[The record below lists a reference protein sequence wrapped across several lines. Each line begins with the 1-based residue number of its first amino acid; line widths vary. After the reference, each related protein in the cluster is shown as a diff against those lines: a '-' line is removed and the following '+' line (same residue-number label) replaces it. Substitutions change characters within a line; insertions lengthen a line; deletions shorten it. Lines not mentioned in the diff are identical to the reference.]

1 MQTTLDCTLTA
12 RQRIMWYMERQLTRI
27 IWLGVLVLLFPAISP
42 VHGENA
48 LDYFNLGLKS
58 SVTRKKIE
66 YYTKALECNPR
77 LAAAYEKRGLLHY
90 FQGNYDKVILDY
102 QTHLDFAPTNAESY
116 RMLGMGF
123 LKSGMYESAIDSF
136 TQAVN
141 LEPKLTSA
149 YAHRAEAYRLIG
161 NDQHAIRD
169 STTAI
174 ELRRDLR
181 SRADAYRTRARV
193 YRKLGRMKLAVE
205 DIRAAV
211 KIDPRIPRFWRYY
224 MSYASPEE
232 LRSVA
237 PFLIIAV
244 ALVLIFGLR
253 LKPPKKDD

>member
-1 MQTTLDCTLTA
+1 MET
-12 RQRIMWYMERQLTRI
+12 MERQIMRI
-27 IWLGVLVLLFPAISP
+27 IWLGVLVLLFPAVSP

-48 LDYFNLGLKS
+48 MDYFNLGLKS
-58 SVTRKKIE
+58 SMTRKKIE
-66 YYTKALECNPR
+66 YFTKALECNPR

-90 FQGNYDKVILDY
+90 FQGNYDKVIQDY
-102 QTHLDFAPTNAESY
+102 QAHLDFAPTNADSY

-123 LKSGMYESAIDSF
+123 LKSGIYESAIDSF

-141 LEPKLTSA
+141 IDPKLTGA

-161 NDQHAIRD
+161 KDHNAIRD
-169 STTAI
+169 ATTAI
-174 ELRRDLR
+174 ELRLDQR

-193 YRKLGRMKLAVE
+193 YRKFGHMKLAVE

-211 KIDPRIPRFWRYY
+211 KVDPRIPRFWRYY
-224 MSYASPEE
+224 LSYASPEE
-232 LRSVA
+232 LRTVA
-237 PFLIIAV
+237 PFFIIAV